1 MNNNHVYDMLVVG
14 GGPGGYTAALYAARA
29 GLDTIVLEKLSAG
42 GQMALTEQIDNYPG
56 FENGIDGFSLAEKMQ
71 KQAERFGA
79 RSEYAEVLRMD
90 LTAVPKLVE
99 TSEGIFRGKT
109 VVLATGADP
118 RTLGVAGETE
128 LLGRGVA
135 YCAACD
141 GMFYKDKTVVVVGGG
156 PGGYTAALY
165 AARAGLD
172 TVVLEKLSAGG
183 QMALT
188 EQIDNYPGFED
199 GIDGFS
205 LAEKMQK
212 QAERFGARSE
222 YAEVLRMDLTAVP
235 KLVETSEGI
244 FLGKT
249 VVLATGANPRTLGVA
264 RESELVG
271 RGVAY
276 CAACD
281 GMFYKGK
288 TVVVVGGGNSAAAD
302 ALLLSR
308 VAKKVIL
315 VHRRDTL
322 RATKIYHEP
331 LAQAEN
337 VEFRWNSVVSALLS
351 GDRLTGV
358 RLRDTVTGEESV
370 VDCDGVFVSVG
381 RQPATA
387 LAVGQ
392 LELDGGGYIV
402 AGETTE
408 TSIPGVYA
416 VGDVRTKPL
425 RQVVTAVADGAVA
438 VHMAE
443 KYIAENR

>member
-1 MNNNHVYDMLVVG
+1 MEQIYDMIVIG
-14 GGPGGYTAALYAARA
+14 GGPAGYTAALYAARA
-29 GLDTIVLEKLSAG
+29 GLSTLVLEKLSAG

-56 FENGIDGFSLAEKMQ
+56 FESGIDGFTLGEKMQ
-71 KQAERFGA
+71 QSAERFGA
-79 RSEYAEVLRMD
+79 VTELAEVYKASLSGRVKTLD
-90 LTAVPKLVE
+90 
-99 TSEGIFRGKT
+99 TSEGVFQSHT
-109 VVLATGADP
+109 VVVATGASP
-118 RTLGVAGETE
+118 RPLGVPGEDA
-128 LLGRGVA
+128 LVGKGVH

-141 GMFYKDKTVVVVGGG
+141 GAPY
-156 PGGYTAALY
+156 
-165 AARAGLD
+165 R
-172 TVVLEKLSAGG
+172 
-183 QMALT
+183 
-188 EQIDNYPGFED
+188 
-199 GIDGFS
+199 
-205 LAEKMQK
+205 
-212 QAERFGARSE
+212 
-222 YAEVLRMDLTAVP
+222 
-235 KLVETSEGI
+235 
-244 FLGKT
+244 GKT
-249 VVLATGANPRTLGVA
+249 VA
-264 RESELVG
+264 
-271 RGVAY
+271 
-276 CAACD
+276 
-281 GMFYKGK
+281 
-288 TVVVVGGGNSAAAD
+288 VVGGGNSAAAD

-337 VEFRWNSVVSALLS
+337 VEFRWNSTVSALLS

-392 LELDGGGYIV
+392 LALDGGGYIV